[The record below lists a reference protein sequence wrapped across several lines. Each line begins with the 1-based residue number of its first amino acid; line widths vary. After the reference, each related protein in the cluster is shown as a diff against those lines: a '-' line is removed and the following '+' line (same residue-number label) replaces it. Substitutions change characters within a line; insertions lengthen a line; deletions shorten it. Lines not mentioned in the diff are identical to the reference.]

1 MPNATVRA
9 NAQTLPETTN
19 RRAVLGAVLAA
30 GVAGATAA
38 LPGAA
43 AQLPPLSAIDRR
55 VLDLWRRYTRL
66 RAAIGRIKDQTDAAK
81 AQIPEWARPGPKYVL
96 AKGEIFVPG
105 VDYTGGTSPL
115 PEVADLDQQPVD
127 HLGRILARPSVE
139 ELLNRFTLDAWASNH
154 HDARRSLTRSLVRLD
169 ERLKEQDAEQERSGY
184 VRLVARYEAGW
195 GKANAIEGAIEERA
209 TASILALGAVLVIR
223 IEGNDGKEHVLQAY
237 RASLAAIRQRLI
249 GPIAEAADRVLAEE
263 GEARA

>member
-55 VLDLWRRYTRL
+55 VLDLWGGYTRL
-66 RAAIGRIKDQTDAAK
+66 RAAIGRVDAAK

-105 VDYTGGTSPL
+105 VD
-115 PEVADLDQQPVD
+115 
-127 HLGRILARPSVE
+127 
-139 ELLNRFTLDAWASNH
+139 
-154 HDARRSLTRSLVRLD
+154 
-169 ERLKEQDAEQERSGY
+169 
-184 VRLVARYEAGW
+184 
-195 GKANAIEGAIEERA
+195 
-209 TASILALGAVLVIR
+209 
-223 IEGNDGKEHVLQAY
+223 
-237 RASLAAIRQRLI
+237 
-249 GPIAEAADRVLAEE
+249 
-263 GEARA
+263 